1 MRQGNNWTKPDGD
14 TNVDAARLEARATR
28 GRGARNIRRG
38 VLLGLALITT
48 WGVLRAQ
55 KEPFKLPRPFR
66 EYPGYEYNNFPVPA
80 DYMDTHD
87 WTRARLRYTS
97 FLNVHGY
104 SADGANRWTV
114 DYPRSDRHLLE
125 GVRRLTRI
133 DSRSVEQP
141 VDLDGDDDV
150 FNWPVMYAVE
160 VGYWNLSDAEA
171 KQLREYLLRGGFFMC
186 DDFHGTVEW
195 ENFMAGMKKVFP
207 DRPVVDLDN
216 KDQIFHVI
224 YDLDNRFQVPGMQY
238 VVYAPHRIYEYDG
251 FVARWEG
258 IYDDKG
264 RVMVAICHN
273 MDLGDAWENSDDPAY
288 PERFASLAYRIA
300 MNYFVYDLSH

>member
-1 MRQGNNWTKPDGD
+1 MK
-14 TNVDAARLEARATR
+14 RLSPPINADERR
-28 GRGARNIRRG
+28 WKLNRWIRVRPALW
-38 VLLGLALITT
+38 LLLALVTS
-48 WGVLRAQ
+48 WGALRAQ
-55 KEPFKLPRPFR
+55 LPFNLPRPFR
-66 EYPGYEYNNFPVPA
+66 EYPGYEYNNFPVPD
-80 DYMDTHD
+80 DYLDKHE
-87 WTRARLRYTS
+87 WTRARLHYSS
-97 FLNVHGY
+97 FLNVHG
-104 SADGANRWTV
+104 APDGYNRWTV
-114 DYPRSDRHLLE
+114 DYPRSDRHLLS

-133 DSRSVEQP
+133 DTRSVEQP
-141 VDLDGDDDV
+141 VDLDGEDDV
-150 FNWPVMYAVE
+150 YNWPFMYAVE

-216 KDQIFHVI
+216 KDPIFHVL
-224 YDLDNRFQVPGMQY
+224 YDLENRFQVPGMQY
-238 VVYAPHRIYEYDG
+238 VVYAPHHLYEYDG
-251 FVARWEG
+251 YVPRWEG

-288 PERFASLAYRIA
+288 PERFSSLAYRIA
-300 MNYFVYDLSH
+300 MNYFIYDLSH

>member
-1 MRQGNNWTKPDGD
+1 MT
-14 TNVDAARLEARATR
+14 
-28 GRGARNIRRG
+28 GRNDNTASQPAHSRG
-38 VLLGLALITT
+38 VWGGLSACSRPFRRLLGLGLLLLLVTT
-48 WGVLRAQ
+48 WGLLLAQ
-55 KEPFKLPRPFR
+55 KQQLVLPREFK

-80 DYMDTHD
+80 DYLDKHE
-87 WTRARLRYTS
+87 WTRARLRYHS
-97 FLNVHGY
+97 FVNVHGVP
-104 SADGANRWTV
+104 DGVNRWTV

-133 DSRSVEQP
+133 DTKSVEQP
-141 VDLDGDDDV
+141 VDLDGEDDV
-150 FNWPVMYAVE
+150 YNWPFMYAVE

-171 KQLREYLLRGGFFMC
+171 TPLREYLLRGGFFMC

-216 KDQIFHVI
+216 KDPIFHVL
-224 YDLDNRFQVPGMQY
+224 YDLENRFQVPGMQY
-238 VVYAPHRIYEYDG
+238 VVYPPHHLYEYDG
-251 FVARWEG
+251 YVPRWEG